1 MRNMSAR
8 AASAAAV
15 AFCLGGAA
23 AAQSEKDMIFIP
35 VASYWTGAYG
45 AAGSAFGGG
54 MIDYYKLLNA
64 RDGGINGVKLFWEKC
79 ETNYQN
85 DRIIECYDRM
95 KNRGPGISLYHP
107 LSTGGAY
114 GLIERSQA
122 DKIPVLTLGYGR
134 TDASDGR
141 VFPYMFPMLTNYWS
155 QNTAKIAYIASKEG
169 GVEKLKGKKIANL
182 HFDGAAG
189 KETIPILNKLGEK
202 YGFEVKHFP
211 VALPGLDQKAVWLQ
225 IARQYNPDW
234 VIVRGWGVM
243 NPTTL
248 KEAQRIGFPRDKMIG
263 FWWSGSEEDVVP
275 AGDAAEGFTAA
286 GFHAAGLDFPV
297 IREII
302 KHVYDKNEG
311 ELPRERLGSVYYNR
325 AIVFAIA
332 NSEAI
337 RDAMAM
343 TGQKRPPT
351 GEEVQKAL
359 EKFEMTE
366 ARLEKLGAKGL
377 MPPFKLSCKDHEGGA
392 PVKFQQW
399 KGGKW
404 VEASDW
410 IETDQSMVRPMIE
423 ASAAAYAKEKG
434 ITPRSC

>member
-1 MRNMSAR
+1 MKLRT
-8 AASAAAV
+8 AAV
-15 AFCLGGAA
+15 AAAIALGFGGSA

-35 VASYWTGAYG
+35 VASYWTGAF
-45 AAGSAFGGG
+45 AAPGSALGGG
-54 MIDYYKLLNA
+54 KIDYYKMLNA
-64 RDGGINGVKLFWEKC
+64 RDGGINGVKIFWEKC

-85 DRIIECYDRM
+85 DRTVECYERM
-95 KNRGPGISLYHP
+95 KNRGPGASLFHP
-107 LSTGGAY
+107 FTTGGVYA
-114 GLIERSQA
+114 LIERTQL
-122 DKIPVLTLGYGR
+122 DKIPLMTLGYGR
-134 TDASDGR
+134 TDSSDGR
-141 VFPYMFPMLTNYWS
+141 VFPYVFPMLTNYWS
-155 QNTAKIAYIASKEG
+155 QNTAKIRFIGMREG
-169 GVEKLKGKKIANL
+169 GMEKLRGKKIANL

-189 KETIPILNKLGEK
+189 KETIPVLDKQAEI

-225 IARQYNPDW
+225 IARQYKPDW

-248 KEAQRIGFPRDKMIG
+248 KEAQRIGFPREKMVG

-275 AGDAAEGFTAA
+275 AGDAAEGFISA
-286 GFHAAGLDFPV
+286 GFHAAGTHFPV
-297 IREII
+297 IQDIL
-302 KHVYDKNEG
+302 KQVYDKNEG
-311 ELPRERLGSVYYNR
+311 ELPRERVGSVYYNR
-325 AIVFAIA
+325 AIVFAIV
-332 NSEAI
+332 NTEAI
-337 RDAMAM
+337 RDAMNM
-343 TGQKRPPT
+343 TGQKRAPT

-377 MPPFKLSCKDHEGGA
+377 MPAFKVSCKDHEGGA

-404 VEASDW
+404 VEISDW
-410 IETDQSMVRPMIE
+410 VQTDQKIVRPMIE

-434 ITPRSC
+434 ITPRACN